1 MRHSRAPR
9 IAGLCTLAAAALAC
23 QSPAAAPLGSPLQES
38 PRFAPRV
45 PDEIDH
51 ASADLAAATLA
62 DDEAAAALALQRI
75 EAGDVQRRARGE
87 APSGVVPVGIDALNT
102 IRFRGRS
109 YRGAVEQLLERD
121 DVPATTRARLERA
134 LQDDPLVLARARV
147 RDAQMQST
155 ARLFNAVAQ
164 PAGHALSAGPLFPYQ
179 IATSVAHYLLDTA
192 DSDPLPLQRRQAL
205 THWKDFL
212 ARYPTAEE
220 SPEIARQVEDAQQD
234 WDRTRGQQALE
245 DAHEALARS
254 NAPPAFF
261 HASRALRLNPGDPKA
276 QRAHDD
282 SVELARRQRARL
294 RRSLQVDVSDPR
306 EPVPAGSR
314 ELALAMLARG
324 GDVEAAVAALPPD
337 SPLREEAAFAL
348 ATSRGHAG
356 DDDAM
361 WLGMRELAKA
371 DDEGLMARH
380 ARAELSDPTRNAYG
394 AFQQARRQE
403 QVETV
408 VWVLLGQAPTVPKS
422 NTTAVARWVLSLP
435 GRIRSIG
442 LLPMRLIQTPFRGQ
456 GPAAARTAVYA
467 RRYLTLDPEGSH
479 AAELRDW
486 LEEYERDRENWLAAL
501 RVAETNPQA
510 GTEDLEALREKAAK
524 QALGV
529 AIREERRDLRVAML
543 YNVTRGFPDTSAGR
557 KAGELAR
564 EEAEQRRLHQ
574 VRISRGFL
582 EENPSVTGMNG
593 LALDPALLDDDVSNG
608 ELHPEGVMLVGGRAV
623 ELSFVAAGGDEDDPP
638 ERVTTAISEDHL
650 ARLVAR
656 LEEQSFENSLLDSDA
671 AIEPDATRDLVF
683 ERARLGLAD
692 IEDARPGAEARY
704 AYRGMREKYGMVR
717 SRESILPFELVVQ
730 GSLEDLSLG
739 AFPRMRTPRRTPDA
753 MLYE

>member
-1 MRHSRAPR
+1 MRHPRALR
-9 IAGLCTLAAAALAC
+9 IAGLCGLAVATLAC
-23 QSPAAAPLGSPLQES
+23 QSPAAAPLGPPLQAS
-38 PRFAPRV
+38 PRFAPQV

-62 DDEAAAALALQRI
+62 GHEAAAALALQRI
-75 EAGDVQRRARGE
+75 EVGDDRRRAEGE
-87 APSGVVPVGIDALNT
+87 APSGLAPVAIDALNT
-102 IRFRGRS
+102 VRFRGRS
-109 YRGAVEQLLERD
+109 YRDATERLLERD
-121 DVPATTRARLERA
+121 DIPAPTRARLEQA

-147 RDAQMQST
+147 QDARMQST

-192 DSDPLPLQRRQAL
+192 DNDPLPLQRRQAL
-205 THWKDFL
+205 AHWKDFL

-220 SPEIARQVEDAQQD
+220 SPAIARRVEDAQQD

-254 NAPPAFF
+254 SAPPAFF
-261 HASRALRLNPGDPKA
+261 HASRALRLNPGDRKA

-282 SVELARRQRARL
+282 SLELASKQRTRL
-294 RRSLQVDVSDPR
+294 QRSLRVDASDSR
-306 EPVPAGSR
+306 ELVPAGSR
-314 ELALAMLARG
+314 ELSLAMLAG
-324 GDVEAAVAALPPD
+324 GQDLQRAVDALPAD
-337 SPLREEAAFAL
+337 SPLHEEAAFAL

-356 DDDAM
+356 DEDAM
-361 WLGMRELAKA
+361 WQGMRELANA
-371 DDEGLMARH
+371 DHEGLMARH
-380 ARAELSDPTRNAYG
+380 ARAELADPTRNAYG
-394 AFQQARRQE
+394 AFRRARSQE
-403 QVETV
+403 QVETIM
-408 VWVLLGQAPTVPKS
+408 WVLLGQAPTVPKS
-422 NTTAVARWVLSLP
+422 NTTAVARWVLGLP

-442 LLPMRLIQTPFRGQ
+442 LLPMRLIQAPFRSQ
-456 GPAAARTAVYA
+456 GPAAARTAIYA

-479 AAELRDW
+479 AAELCDW

-501 RVAETNPQA
+501 RVAEANPHA
-510 GTEDLEALREKAAK
+510 EAEDLEVLREKAAK
-524 QALGV
+524 QALDV
-529 AIREERRDLRVAML
+529 ATREERRDLRIAML

-564 EEAEQRRLHQ
+564 EEAEQRHLHQ

-582 EENPSVTGMNG
+582 EENPSVTGMRG

-638 ERVTTAISEDHL
+638 ERVTMTISEDHL

-671 AIEPDATRDLVF
+671 AIEPDARRDLVF

-692 IEDARPGAEARY
+692 QPDARPGAEARY

-730 GSLEDLSLG
+730 GSLDDLSLG
-739 AFPRMRTPRRTPDA
+739 AFPRMRTPATTPDA
-753 MLYE
+753 VLYE